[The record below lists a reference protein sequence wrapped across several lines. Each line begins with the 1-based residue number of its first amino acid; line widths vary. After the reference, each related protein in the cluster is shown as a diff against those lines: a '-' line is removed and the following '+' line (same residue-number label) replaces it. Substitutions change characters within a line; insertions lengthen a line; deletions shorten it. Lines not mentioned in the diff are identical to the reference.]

1 MNQFYNDEEEML
13 LDIPIINPPAFED
26 EYIET
31 KVHKIIE
38 GLGVTIHWRCM
49 AQEIIEDENNHIKQ
63 VIFKKLNVV
72 EMDHEEEEEEEE
84 MEDED

>member
-1 MNQFYNDEEEML
+1 ML

-26 EYIET
+26 EYIEQ

-38 GLGVTIHWRCM
+38 GMGVQVYRRCM
-49 AQEIIEDENNHIKQ
+49 VHDLIEDENTNHIKQ